1 MNQPS
6 SSALK
11 AARKSGAEGFLTYIK
26 EAHRLQQFVRSPKKI
41 GEIPFVQNSIKQSI
55 AFKLKQLQDC
65 SNEFLVVSLSKGGVR
80 ACQLRC
86 TDEYG
91 LLLIAKKRNK
101 EKRFWLFNA
110 KLSGSQQSPGFK
122 KLGCKSEYTQELW
135 RNRSFAL
142 LPSGGS
148 GCTTTVHK
156 GGLHLLATSDEQFQ
170 VWYSALCTFMVL
182 HKTLPYV
189 LYTVRRA
196 CIESGFGVDDQ
207 FSFRD
212 VSKIFSSQRWKD
224 ASTLE
229 DTYSDLM
236 LQTDQHITYEQ
247 LLLLFTHFLESAEL
261 KAVFNNY
268 AVRNLS
274 TGEHHM
280 TSAGLSSFLREEQS
294 VEVCVEECEAI
305 IREIRERSFFETRP
319 VFLFENEQPRL
330 RATSPLPADVDTW
343 TSGQV
348 LTWLEGE
355 LNLGKFS
362 GNFVNTDG
370 SALATLMPVA
380 FTSRFKESEDAGV
393 DLASAQRAWNDLWV
407 QLQSPRHNKG
417 TATEST
423 RGEREEE

>member
-1 MNQPS
+1 
-6 SSALK
+6 
-11 AARKSGAEGFLTYIK
+11 
-26 EAHRLQQFVRSPKKI
+26 
-41 GEIPFVQNSIKQSI
+41 
-55 AFKLKQLQDC
+55 
-65 SNEFLVVSLSKGGVR
+65 
-80 ACQLRC
+80 
-86 TDEYG
+86 
-91 LLLIAKKRNK
+91 
-101 EKRFWLFNA
+101 
-110 KLSGSQQSPGFK
+110 
-122 KLGCKSEYTQELW
+122 
-135 RNRSFAL
+135 
-142 LPSGGS
+142 
-148 GCTTTVHK
+148 
-156 GGLHLLATSDEQFQ
+156 
-170 VWYSALCTFMVL
+170 
-182 HKTLPYV
+182 
-189 LYTVRRA
+189 
-196 CIESGFGVDDQ
+196 
-207 FSFRD
+207 
-212 VSKIFSSQRWKD
+212 
-224 ASTLE
+224 
-229 DTYSDLM
+229 
-236 LQTDQHITYEQ
+236 
-247 LLLLFTHFLESAEL
+247 
-261 KAVFNNY
+261 
-268 AVRNLS
+268 
-274 TGEHHM
+274 M

-330 RATSPLPADVDTW
+330 RTTSSLPADVDTW